1 MPAGGGRWPWGNKIT
16 QGWPPAALARPEGRQ
31 QIARVLSHPG
41 TPRAPY
47 ALAPTVFP
55 FPALA
60 ALAGRASLG
69 GPREVA
75 LACLVV
81 GRLVVEAG
89 DVDGLTS
96 DQRRVRAQRTRQW
109 LSAAAIPQPV
119 RGSLVRLVETTAGGD
134 RAATRAALDAVMTVT
149 ASHLDQAARLE
160 LERLAQAIAG

>member
-1 MPAGGGRWPWGNKIT
+1 MAMGQQDNARWRS
-16 QGWPPAALARPEGRQ
+16 AALARPEVRQ
-31 QIARVLSHPG
+31 QIAWVLSHPG

-75 LACLVV
+75 LACLVA

-89 DVDGLTS
+89 DSDGLTAE
-96 DQRRVRAQRTRQW
+96 QRRVRAQRTRQW
-109 LSAAAIPQPV
+109 LSAAAIPLPV
-119 RGSLVRLVETTAGGD
+119 RGSLVRLVETTTGND
-134 RAATRAALDAVMTVT
+134 RLATRAALEAVMTVT

-160 LERLAQAIAG
+160 LARLAQAVAG